1 MSLKPSLKVTHL
13 RKEYRVP
20 QAAPFVAVQD
30 VSFEIFPGEC
40 FGLLGP
46 NGAGKSTSIQCI
58 TGFYPVT
65 SGNVLIQGVDAHRE
79 PKVARQFLGFCSQDD
94 TLDTDFNVLDQ
105 LVRYAAFFRVPE
117 VEARKRAQALLVRF
131 GLQDKARDKVESL
144 SGGMRRRLQVAR
156 ALISEPRLLVL
167 DEPTTGLD
175 PEVRRT
181 LWEIL
186 MECRARGMA
195 ILLCTH
201 YMEEAQRLCDRIAVI
216 SSGKLLDLGS
226 PDALIAKHVPQAE
239 IEEELRPGVVWKR
252 PPNLEDVYLKL
263 AGSRLAGHSG
273 SAT

>member
-1 MSLKPSLKVTHL
+1 ML
-13 RKEYRVP
+13 R
-20 QAAPFVAVQD
+20 A
-30 VSFEIFPGEC
+30 
-40 FGLLGP
+40 FGSQWRR
-46 NGAGKSTSIQCI
+46 KIHQH
-58 TGFYPVT
+58 PVH
-65 SGNVLIQGVDAHRE
+65 QGVDAHRE

-94 TLDTDFNVLDQ
+94 TLDTDFNVIDQ

-216 SSGKLLDLGS
+216 SSGKLLELGS